1 MDNFLKFSKTL
12 RRIIQ
17 KDGRNQRELAE
28 AAGITP
34 VTLSRW
40 LSGTREPRAAELQ
53 QLADA
58 LQVAVADLTDNP
70 LTDEE
75 GLTVEDWKERA
86 LRAEAQLAELKT
98 SGQIIP
104 DAETCTAEE
113 YLTRLLESMRFV
125 FHFITQDD
133 TFKK

>member
-1 MDNFLKFSKTL
+1 MDNFLKFSKNL
-12 RRIIQ
+12 RRFIQ
-17 KDGRNQRELAE
+17 KDGRTQRDIAE

-40 LSGTREPRAAELQ
+40 LSGAREPRATELQ

-58 LQVAVADLTDNP
+58 LGVQVIS
-70 LTDEE
+70 LTDETLTDE
-75 GLTVEDWKERA
+75 DGLTREDWKARA
-86 LRAEAQLAELKT
+86 LKAEAKLAELKA
-98 SGQIIP
+98 SAHIMP
-104 DAETCTAEE
+104 DAESCTAEE
-113 YLTRLLESMRFV
+113 YLTRLRESMRFV

>member
-1 MDNFLKFSKTL
+1 MDNFQKFSKTL
-12 RRIIQ
+12 RLIIQ

-40 LSGTREPRAAELQ
+40 LSGAREPRATELQ
-53 QLADA
+53 QLAGV
-58 LQVAVADLTDNP
+58 LGVTVTDLMDNP

-75 GLTVEDWKERA
+75 GLTTEDWKARA
-86 LRAEAQLAELKT
+86 LRAEAQLAELKA
-98 SGQIIP
+98 GDRALP
-104 DAETCTAEE
+104 DAATYTAEE
-113 YLTRLLESMRFV
+113 YLTRLRESMRFV

>member
-40 LSGTREPRAAELQ
+40 LSGTREPRATELQ

-58 LQVAVADLTDNP
+58 LGVTVTDLTDNP
-70 LTDEE
+70 LTDED
-75 GLTVEDWKERA
+75 GLTAEDWKARA
-86 LRAEAQLAELKT
+86 LKAEAKLAELKT
-98 SGQIIP
+98 SAHIIP
-104 DAETCTAEE
+104 DAESCTAEE
-113 YLTRLLESMRFV
+113 YLTRLRESMRFV